1 MSKRSSKTSK
11 PATSAISIKN
21 LTVKFGDFLALD
33 DVSIEIMAG
42 KITAVIGPNGSGKTT
57 LIKTILGLI
66 NPVVGEI
73 KIFGSDLHD
82 SRSLV
87 GYVPQHFNFDKT
99 FPISVR
105 EFMNLNRHHHVS
117 PKAVDEKTKEVGLTP
132 LILEKKLGE
141 LSGGQLQRVLIS
153 AAIINSPSLLVL
165 DEPSTGVDIAG
176 EEAFYDVV
184 EHLNHEH
191 GTTVLIISHDISM
204 VSQLVDQVV
213 CINKQL
219 LCFGT
224 PHHILTQKKLTD
236 LYGGTAEIMEHHH
249 HH

>member
-1 MSKRSSKTSK
+1 MSKLSSKTSK
-11 PATSAISIKN
+11 PTPGAISVKN
-21 LTVKFGDFLALD
+21 LTVKFGDFLALNS
-33 DVSIEIMAG
+33 VSIEIEAG

-57 LIKTILGLI
+57 LIKAILGLI
-66 NPVVGEI
+66 KPTAGEI
-73 KIFGSDLHD
+73 KIFGSDFHD

-99 FPISVR
+99 FPITVR
-105 EFMNLNRHHHVS
+105 EFMNLNRHHHINI
-117 PKAVDEKTKEVGLTP
+117 KAIDEKIKEVGLTP

-141 LSGGQLQRVLIS
+141 LSGGQLQRVLIAS
-153 AAIINSPSLLVL
+153 AIINSPSLLVL

-191 GTTVLIISHDISM
+191 STTVLIISHDISM

-224 PHHILTQKKLTD
+224 PRHILTQKKLTD
-236 LYGGTAEIMEHHH
+236 LYGGTAEILEHHH

>member
-1 MSKRSSKTSK
+1 MPKSSLKTSK
-11 PATSAISIKN
+11 PAVNAISVKD
-21 LTVKFGDFLALD
+21 LTVRFGDFLALD
-33 DVSIEIMAG
+33 NISIEIEAG

-66 NPVVGEI
+66 TPTAGEI

-99 FPISVR
+99 FPITVF
-105 EFMNLNRHHHVS
+105 EFMNLKRHRHINL
-117 PKAVDEKTKEVGLTP
+117 KIIDEKIKEVGLTP
-132 LILEKKLGE
+132 LILNKKLGE
-141 LSGGQLQRVLIS
+141 LSGGQLQRVLIAS
-153 AAIINSPSLLVL
+153 AIINSPSLLVL
-165 DEPSTGVDIAG
+165 DEPSTGIDIAG

-204 VSQLVDQVV
+204 VSRLVDQVI

-224 PHHILTQKKLTD
+224 PHHILTQKKLTN
-236 LYGGTAEIMEHHH
+236 LYGNSADVMEHHH
-249 HH
+249 H